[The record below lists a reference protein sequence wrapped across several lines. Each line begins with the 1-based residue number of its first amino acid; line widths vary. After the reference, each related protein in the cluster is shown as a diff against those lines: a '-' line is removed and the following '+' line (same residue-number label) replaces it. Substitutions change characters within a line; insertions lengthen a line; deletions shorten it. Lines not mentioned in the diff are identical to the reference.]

1 MDQIRILLWAALL
14 TLLWLG
20 FSQWLEDYG
29 TPPPAP
35 PSTSADSQPVESL
48 PGPAQTQATARDSA
62 LPPLPDTPAQP
73 GDIALVDPVR
83 VITDVLDIVI
93 DSVGGDIVRA
103 DLLEYPVSKDDP
115 DNLVRLLDYEPATRW
130 VFQTGVRDVAS
141 ENGPTHLAR
150 FTSRQQRYELSPER
164 DELIVT
170 LDWSDG
176 AGLSAHKTY
185 TFRRGSYAVGL
196 DVQILNE
203 TAAPWNGMPYL
214 RMAREHMP
222 RERTF
227 MDVESYS
234 DRGPMLYNGDS
245 SEKPEVED
253 LAEEPI
259 TDQEWTNGWFAS
271 IQHHFLA
278 AGIPPREQ
286 QFSYSATASG
296 NRFLLTARGANLP
309 VAAGSSGNFPAELF
323 IGPKL
328 HDQLEQAADGLVL
341 AVDYGVF
348 TPIAGPMFWLLDHAH
363 SFLGN
368 WGLAIISVTLL
379 IKLVFYKLTESSG
392 KTMAKMRKLAPRL
405 KSLQERY
412 KDDKQALSQAMMELY
427 RKEKVNPAAGCLPMV
442 IQMPFFLSFYWVLI
456 ESVEMRQAPFFG
468 WINDLSARDPYFVLP
483 LLMAAA
489 MYFQTRLNPT
499 PPDPVQA
506 RVMQLMPLV
515 FSVMFAFFPAGLVIY
530 WLTNTLLGIAQQ
542 WRINKVVAADSVTA

>member
-1 MDQIRILLWAALL
+1 MHQVRILLWAALA

-20 FSQWLEDYG
+20 FSQWIEDYG
-29 TPPPAP
+29 TPPQP
-35 PSTSADSQPVESL
+35 PSTPQTTAPIDNLPVPTQAQSQAIETALPQVGDAPVEDAD
-48 PGPAQTQATARDSA
+48 GAIT
-62 LPPLPDTPAQP
+62 
-73 GDIALVDPVR
+73 DPVR
-83 VITDVLDIVI
+83 VVTDVLDIEI

-103 DLLEYPVSKDDP
+103 DLLQYPVAKDDP
-115 DNLVRLLDYEPATRW
+115 GNLVRLLDYEPATRW
-130 VFQTGVRDVAS
+130 VFQTGVRDTAS
-141 ENGPTHLAR
+141 DNGPTHLAR
-150 FTSRQQRYELSPER
+150 FTSRQQRYELSPDR
-164 DELIVT
+164 NELIVT
-170 LDWSDG
+170 LDWNDG
-176 AGLSAHKTY
+176 AGLTAHKTY
-185 TFRRGSYAVGL
+185 TFTRGSYSVGL
-196 DVQILNE
+196 DIQILNE
-203 TAAPWNGMPYL
+203 TPSPWSGMPYL
-214 RMAREHMP
+214 RMAREHVP
-222 RERTF
+222 SERSF

-253 LAEEPI
+253 LAAEPI

-271 IQHHFLA
+271 IQHHFLG
-278 AGIPPREQ
+278 AGIPPRDQ
-286 QFSYSATASG
+286 PFTYSATASG
-296 NRFLLTARGANLP
+296 NRFVLTARGVNLA
-309 VAAGSSGNFPAELF
+309 VAAGGSANFPARLF

-341 AVDYGVF
+341 AVDYGIF
-348 TPIAGPMFWLLDHAH
+348 TPLAGPMFWLLDHAH

-368 WGLAIISVTLL
+368 WGLAIIAVTFL
-379 IKLVFYKLTESSG
+379 IKLVFYKLTASSG

-427 RKEKVNPAAGCLPMV
+427 RKEKVNPAAGCLPML

-468 WINDLSARDPYFVLP
+468 WINDLSARDPFFVLP
-483 LLMAAA
+483 LLMAGA

-506 RVMQLMPLV
+506 RVMQLMPLI

-530 WLTNTLLGIAQQ
+530 WLTNTVLGIAQQ
-542 WRINKVVAADSVTA
+542 WRINKVVAADSVAA